1 MRIGEKGMGLEEKK
15 GGSLSNRASHSIG
28 IAVAPFL
35 QEGPA
40 YLLRLLLLRPMG
52 GCVIAFVAQR

>member
-1 MRIGEKGMGLEEKK
+1 MGLEER
-15 GGSLSNRASHSIG
+15 GGSLSNRVLHSIG

-40 YLLRLLLLRPMG
+40 CLLRLLLLRPMG

>member
-1 MRIGEKGMGLEEKK
+1 MKIGEKGMGLEER
-15 GGSLSNRASHSIG
+15 GSLSNRASHSIG

-52 GCVIAFVAQR
+52 SCVIAFVAQR